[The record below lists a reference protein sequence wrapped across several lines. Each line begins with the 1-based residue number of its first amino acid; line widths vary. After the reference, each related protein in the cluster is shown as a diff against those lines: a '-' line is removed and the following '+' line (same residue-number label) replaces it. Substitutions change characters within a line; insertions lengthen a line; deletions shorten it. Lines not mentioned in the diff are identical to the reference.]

1 MFNTNEYM
9 YVGKIK
15 LENNFQALIYKTYLA
30 IADTLNPVK
39 TFVITY
45 DSLGNVVDNE
55 MIGCFCSP
63 TNSQAYTI
71 LPDYT
76 IETTSY
82 NYKWKYDPLEKGFAG
97 NQIESSEIEKPKQ
110 IQVAKDGI
118 IKREGI
124 VKTPTIKEKSGG

>member
-1 MFNTNEYM
+1 
-9 YVGKIK
+9 
-15 LENNFQALIYKTYLA
+15 
-30 IADTLNPVK
+30 
-39 TFVITY
+39 
-45 DSLGNVVDNE
+45 